1 MKESAKELP
10 ILTNVFFPDEQVSE
24 NDLYFV
30 CYMIERVARQLKQP
44 NRYVVNTLGYNTLA
58 EKLSLASVLHA
69 QNPLDVCAD
78 WIDSYHL
85 QPGNFDVTKV
95 NPELCES
102 IPSALQMGKVYT
114 RLILSTLMENEDY
127 ADAILRVYNSPIC
140 ETLDNYNCSA
150 YYEPSPYIARSYY
163 AGSF

>member
-1 MKESAKELP
+1 M
-10 ILTNVFFPDEQVSE
+10 TNVFFPDEQVSE
-24 NDLYFV
+24 NDLYFI